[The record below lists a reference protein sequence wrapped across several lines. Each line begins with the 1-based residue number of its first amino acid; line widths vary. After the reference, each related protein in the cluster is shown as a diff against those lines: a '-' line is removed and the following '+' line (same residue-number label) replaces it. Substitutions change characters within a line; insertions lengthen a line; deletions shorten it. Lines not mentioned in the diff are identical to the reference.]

1 MLSVKIDAS
10 MGIGVNFLQKI
21 MFRRMK
27 SLAIWGVIAI
37 AAIASWSLATPAWAV
52 SSESGLAEL
61 QQAYENR
68 YTWDSNFPGFS
79 AEVSI
84 NDEGTLDHGIVRV
97 SPAFEVSVDN
107 VKDPQIRQ
115 LIQAMVESEV
125 IHRQPVAFEQ
135 RHNVDDIRSRGYTNQ
150 GARVLSESNEQG
162 TSSYEIKDGKIQ
174 RIKRYAEGKIVSID
188 TVGFIDTTEGYLT
201 THYTVTI
208 YDRGS
213 GEVREKEDVRDFYE
227 KIGPYYLLTN
237 RNIRRVMSESEDP
250 EEKMVPDTI
259 VRFNDIQPL

>member
-10 MGIGVNFLQKI
+10 MEIGVNFLQKI

-27 SLAIWGVIAI
+27 SWAIWGAIAI
-37 AAIASWSLATPAWAV
+37 AAIASWSLATPALAV
-52 SSESGLAEL
+52 SSESAMAQFQE
-61 QQAYENR
+61 AYENR

-97 SPAFEVSVDN
+97 SPAMEVSVNN
-107 VKDPQIRQ
+107 VKDPQMSKLIRK
-115 LIQAMVESEV
+115 MVESEV
-125 IHRQPVAFEQ
+125 IHRQPVAFDK
-135 RHNVDDIRSRGYTNQ
+135 RHNVDDLRSRGYTNQ
-150 GARVLSESNEQG
+150 GARVLSESNEEG
-162 TSSYEIKDGKIQ
+162 ISSYEIKDGKIQ

-188 TVGFIDTTEGYLT
+188 TVGFIDTTQGYLP

-227 KIGPYYLLTN
+227 KIGSYYLLTN
-237 RNIRRVMSESEDP
+237 RNIRRVESESEDP
-250 EEKMVPDTI
+250 EDKMVPDTI
-259 VRFNDIQPL
+259 VRFNNVQPL